1 MNVSGVGA
9 PAPVSVPR
17 PVVPAPSPM
26 DRAPTEAASATAA
39 TTEHKESEVTK
50 AEEEAAKLPPMKG
63 LTLNEVRVMLG
74 AIPASAAAELA
85 KQDRAGTGAFDVYV

>member
-9 PAPVSVPR
+9 PAPMSAPR
-17 PVVPAPSPM
+17 PVGPAPSPM
-26 DRAPTEAASATAA
+26 DRAPTEAASTTAA
-39 TTEHKESEVTK
+39 TAESRKPEGR

-74 AIPASAAAELA
+74 AIPASAAAKLA
-85 KQDRAGTGAFDVYV
+85 KQDRAGTGAFDVYA

>member
-9 PAPVSVPR
+9 AAPVSTPR
-17 PVVPAPSPM
+17 PVGPAPSPM
-26 DRAPTEAASATAA
+26 DRAPTEAASATAVRA
-39 TTEHKESEVTK
+39 ENQKPEVK

-74 AIPASAAAELA
+74 AIPASTAAKLSR
-85 KQDRAGTGAFDVYV
+85 QDRAGTGAFDVYA